1 MIRRPWQ
8 RLLTSSL
15 VALGVLA
22 AVPIAAQAT
31 ALTEFPPTGGLGSGH
46 DPLGLE
52 AGAVKF
58 EVC

>member
-1 MIRRPWQ
+1 
-8 RLLTSSL
+8 L